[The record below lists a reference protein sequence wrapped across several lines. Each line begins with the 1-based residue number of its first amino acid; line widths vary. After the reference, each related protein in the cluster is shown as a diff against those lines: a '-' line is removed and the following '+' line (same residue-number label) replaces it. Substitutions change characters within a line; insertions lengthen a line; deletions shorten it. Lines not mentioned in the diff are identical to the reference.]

1 VRPLPQWASLCLAVI
16 LMATQS
22 SCVIRSIHPWFP
34 SSDIVQEP
42 DLLGGWVGAEQGKD
56 VAVTFVRG
64 DKNEYIVQYVEG
76 TMYGT
81 FRATLGKIGGE
92 FFLDFRPVEAPPG
105 IEGLI
110 SFPTHSIAKLEIG
123 SEKLVIRRMNYGLAK
138 SRASGEKLANL
149 SITMD
154 DENEMLITAKSEDLR
169 TYLSS
174 NSRDENLFGPA
185 ISLARRK

>member
-1 VRPLPQWASLCLAVI
+1 MKHPAHWI
-16 LMATQS
+16 LTLVAMVAMATQS
-22 SCVIRSIHPWFP
+22 SCVVRSIHPWFP
-34 SSDIVQEP
+34 SADVTQEP
-42 DLLGGWVGAEQGKD
+42 DLLGGWVGSEQGKD

-76 TMYGT
+76 TSYGT

-92 FFLDFRPVEAPPG
+92 YFLDFRPVEAPPG

-110 SFPTHSIAKLEIG
+110 TFPAHSVAKLEIG
-123 SEKLVIRRMNYGLAK
+123 SERLVIRRMNYALAK
-138 SRASGEKLANL
+138 SRAVGEKLANL
-149 SITMD
+149 AVTWD

-169 TYLSS
+169 SYLSS

-185 ISLARRK
+185 LSLTRRK

>member
-1 VRPLPQWASLCLAVI
+1 MKRLSQCAWLGLVVA

-34 SSDIVQEP
+34 ASDVVQEP
-42 DLLGGWVGAEQGKD
+42 DLLGGWVGTEQGKD

-64 DKNEYIVQYVEG
+64 DRNELIVQYVEG
-76 TMYGT
+76 TSYGT
-81 FRATLGKIGGE
+81 FRATLGKIAGE

-105 IEGLI
+105 IEGFLSI
-110 SFPTHSIAKLEIG
+110 PGHSVAKLEIG

-138 SRASGEKLANL
+138 SRAAGEKLANL
-149 SITMD
+149 AITLD
-154 DENEMLITAKSEDLR
+154 GENEMLVTAKSEDLR
-169 TYLSS
+169 SYLSS

-185 ISLARRK
+185 ISLTRRK

>member
-1 VRPLPQWASLCLAVI
+1 LKRLPKWAVCCAALCLMVV
-16 LMATQS
+16 QS
-22 SCVIRSIHPWFP
+22 SCVIRSLHPWFP
-34 SSDIVQEP
+34 SSDVTNET
-42 DLLGGWVGAEQGKD
+42 DLLGGWVGTNDGKD
-56 VAVTFVRG
+56 VAMTFVRG

-76 TMYGT
+76 TTYGT
-81 FRATLGKIGGE
+81 FRGTLGKIGGE

-110 SFPTHSIAKLEIG
+110 SFPAHSVAKLEIG

-138 SRASGEKLANL
+138 SRASGEKLGNL
-149 SITMD
+149 QITWD

-169 TYLSS
+169 AFLSS

-185 ISLARRK
+185 ISLTRRK